1 MNSVI
6 SMHEFDYIIG
16 GVHFLGSWGFD
27 FSIEDWR
34 NISLVQCHSHYKSY
48 FSSLK
53 EMVYSTLMHIVAH
66 FDLIKIFIPTIF
78 KNWIFRDEGQKIVL
92 ETLMAIRD
100 SGMSLEVSSAGL
112 YKFCKEIYPGLEIM
126 KMAKQLG
133 VSICFSSDAHCKD
146 TIGFAFT
153 KLHHYTKSIGYCSY
167 KIFEIGSIILKKI
180 A

>member
-1 MNSVI
+1 MNSVS

-34 NISLVQCHSHYKSY
+34 NISLVQCHSHYRSY

-53 EMVYSTLMHIVAH
+53 EMVYSNFMHIVAH

-112 YKFCKEIYPGLEIM
+112 HKFCKEIYPGLEIM
-126 KMAKQLG
+126 KMAKQLE
-133 VSICFSSDAHCKD
+133 VYQFVLVLMHIV
-146 TIGFAFT
+146 
-153 KLHHYTKSIGYCSY
+153 
-167 KIFEIGSIILKKI
+167 KIQLVLRLLNFIITLKVLDIVLIKFLK
-180 A
+180 

>member
-66 FDLIKIFIPTIF
+66 FDLIKIFIPTI
-78 KNWIFRDEGQKIVL
+78 
-92 ETLMAIRD
+92 
-100 SGMSLEVSSAGL
+100 
-112 YKFCKEIYPGLEIM
+112 
-126 KMAKQLG
+126 
-133 VSICFSSDAHCKD
+133 
-146 TIGFAFT
+146 
-153 KLHHYTKSIGYCSY
+153 
-167 KIFEIGSIILKKI
+167 
-180 A
+180 